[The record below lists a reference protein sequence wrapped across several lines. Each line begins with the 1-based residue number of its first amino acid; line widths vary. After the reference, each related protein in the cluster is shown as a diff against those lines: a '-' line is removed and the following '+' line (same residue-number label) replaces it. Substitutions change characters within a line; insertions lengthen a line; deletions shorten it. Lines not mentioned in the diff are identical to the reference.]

1 MASVVLVA
9 SADGKRK
16 CFEAHEIDEAKLWL
30 HERYI
35 ECKYEHLRGVE
46 DYTLEEL
53 TAGEEGFSIMYEYN
67 EEDFL
72 PRDITVSL
80 TCVDWLQGRGFI
92 SSEDR
97 KPLIEALGED
107 EIKFVAHSFETKKR
121 KRRE

>member
-53 TAGEEGFSIMYEYN
+53 TAGEEGFSIM
-67 EEDFL
+67 
-72 PRDITVSL
+72 
-80 TCVDWLQGRGFI
+80 CVDWLQGRGFI
-92 SSEDR
+92 GSEDR